1 MKNLMLKDIII
12 AKKSFWI
19 GMIINAIFFM
29 SWGYY
34 GKLSIFINTIC
45 IIIFIFMY
53 VEGSNLYDDLHKS
66 YMIIASLPIKRSD
79 IVKTKYIQVP
89 IYLVIGEAEMIIIYF
104 IMKYLEIYKYSPL
117 CINFKIILINI
128 IGILIYYAVYYP
140 IYFKVGS
147 RYTKNITSIIFMIVV
162 LLPTIIL
169 KILKKHPNID
179 IAKSLMSFT
188 NYKGILIILLCVIS
202 AFIVSFKIS
211 QSIYIKRDL
220 Q

>member
-1 MKNLMLKDIII
+1 MKNLILKDIII

-53 VEGSNLYDDLHKS
+53 VEGSNVYDDLYKS

-89 IYLVIGEAEMIIIYF
+89 IYLVIGEVEMIMIYF
-104 IMKYLEIYKYSPL
+104 IMKYFKIYEYNPL

-128 IGILIYYAVYYP
+128 VGILIYYAVYYP

-147 RYTKNITSIIFMIVV
+147 RYTKNINSSIFMIVV

-169 KILKKHPNID
+169 KTLKKHPNVD
-179 IAKSLMSFT
+179 IVKSLRLLT
-188 NYKGILIILLCVIS
+188 NYKGILIVLLGAILM
-202 AFIVSFKIS
+202 FIVSFKTS
-211 QSIYIKRDL
+211 QRIYIKRDL